1 MRRPTVPPESPT
13 LGLAHPQFEAML
25 TTARESVNAND
36 FALAAMLG
44 MLGLRILATTGADID
59 LGEEHAI
66 RPRPQKPGPGTLT
79 TFLPPTW
86 PREPDRSHDPR
97 PRIDRGRVEA
107 GGAHLLERSVRSG
120 RVEAA
125 ACCPV

>member
-59 LGEEHAI
+59 LGEKTTAPAETWTRHPDYLLAANMAS
-66 RPRPQKPGPGTLT
+66 GT
-79 TFLPPTW
+79 
-86 PREPDRSHDPR
+86 
-97 PRIDRGRVEA
+97 
-107 GGAHLLERSVRSG
+107 
-120 RVEAA
+120 
-125 ACCPV
+125 